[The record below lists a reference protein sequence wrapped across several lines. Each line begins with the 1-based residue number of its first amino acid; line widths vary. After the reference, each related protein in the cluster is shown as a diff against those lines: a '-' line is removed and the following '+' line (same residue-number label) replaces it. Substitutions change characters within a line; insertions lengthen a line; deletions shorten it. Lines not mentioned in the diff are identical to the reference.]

1 MEKYIGKK
9 MRNNKILHCMD
20 AEPKFMQPFIDF
32 VKENFDYSKHKF
44 IIREHFNDMKVNI
57 DSNTIFLPKSYSKF
71 KRLLI
76 FMYQVNKAD
85 KIILHGLFHSDIIY
99 ALLLQPWILKK
110 CYWTMWGG
118 DFYFPE
124 KQSWI
129 KKQVI
134 KKIGH
139 FVTYIK
145 GDYELVQK
153 CYGARGKYHEC
164 FMYLS
169 NLYKEYDIKLKE
181 HTAINIQ
188 LGNSSTKTNNHFE
201 ILESLIKFKNDD
213 IKIFAPLSYG
223 AEGEEYASSII
234 SKGKELFGEKFIP
247 LTEFM
252 PFEKYLE
259 FLGEID
265 IAIFAHKRQQ
275 AMGNTITLLGLGKKV
290 YMRNDITPWELFR
303 DIDVKVFDV
312 EDIKIDLI
320 DEQIKKANQ
329 QKIKNY
335 FSEENYLKQLQNL
348 FEDK

>member
-110 CYWTMWGG
+110 CYWIMWGG

-134 KKIGH
+134 KRMGYLVNGIPQ
-139 FVTYIK
+139 
-145 GDYELVQK
+145 DYEVAK
-153 CYGARGKYHEC
+153 KIYHPKGEYIEC
-164 FMYLS
+164 FVYPS
-169 NLYKEYDIKLKE
+169 NLYKEYDIKPKE
-181 HTAINIQ
+181 HNTINIL
-188 LGNSSTKTNNHFE
+188 LGNSATKTNEHFE
-201 ILESLIKFKNDD
+201 VLDKLAKYKNDN
-213 IKIFAPLSYG
+213 IKIYAPLSYG
-223 AEGEEYASSII
+223 GDGKEYAKEVIL
-234 SKGKELFGEKFIP
+234 KGKEIFGDKFIA

-259 FLGEID
+259 FLGTID
-265 IAIFAHKRQQ
+265 ISIFAHKRMQ
-275 AMGNTITLLGLGKKV
+275 AFGNIITLIGLGKTIYLNGNVSTAHFLNNNKV
-290 YMRNDITPWELFR
+290 VFFN
-303 DIDVKVFDV
+303 IDKFDMSTLN
-312 EDIKIDLI
+312 EGDKKQNIKI
-320 DEQIKKANQ
+320 IKEK
-329 QKIKNY
+329 
-335 FSEENYLKQLQNL
+335 FSERRLIQCLQFLK
-348 FEDK
+348 